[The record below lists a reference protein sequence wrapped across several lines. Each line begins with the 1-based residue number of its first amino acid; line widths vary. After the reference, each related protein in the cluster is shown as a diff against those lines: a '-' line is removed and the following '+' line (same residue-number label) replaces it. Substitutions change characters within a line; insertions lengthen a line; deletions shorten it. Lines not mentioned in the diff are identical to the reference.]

1 MSTMP
6 VMGVVDAATAKTMHI
21 RLNTSATAAH
31 RPRRDKQASWTAMGV
46 DTRER

>member
-6 VMGVVDAATAKTMHI
+6 VMGAVDAATANPMHI
-21 RLNTSATAAH
+21 RLNASATAVQ
-31 RPRRDKQASWTAMGV
+31 RPRRDKQATWAAMGV